1 MSETK
6 PSSGAAWSSRWR
18 WPAPLAID
26 ARERLRAAAGVAVGL
41 LVAGML
47 SQALVSRW
55 VGAALGPGAPGVW
68 LVAPL
73 GASAVLVFV
82 LPASP
87 LAQPWPVVGGN
98 LLSALA
104 GIALMNASAAGGLT
118 IWPPLA
124 VALAAGLGVAAMMAG
139 RCLHPP
145 GGGTAALMV
154 LAGVSDWRFALFPV
168 LVNALLLTAAGV
180 AYNRATGRAY
190 PHPDRPR
197 APATP
202 AAGASEGVARFT
214 EADLDHVLARYNQV
228 LDVPRD
234 DLQALLEAAE
244 TESLQRRMGEVRC
257 RDIMSR
263 EVVTVGFA
271 TPLQDAWA
279 LLRQHHIKALPVT
292 DRTGRVAGIVTQADF
307 LRGADLDV
315 LPGIDQRLRK
325 LLRPTPGTHSDKP
338 EVVGQIMTRQV
349 RVTRDHRSL
358 AEMLPLF
365 SSTGHHHI
373 PVIGDDDKLVGILT
387 QTDLV
392 RALGH
397 EQGVDQAPASG
408 R

>member
-1 MSETK
+1 MSET
-6 PSSGAAWSSRWR
+6 SSSSVSPRWR

-26 ARERLRAAAGVAVGL
+26 ARERARATGGVALGL
-41 LVAGML
+41 LVAGVL
-47 SQALVSRW
+47 SQAMVGRW
-55 VGAALGPGAPGVW
+55 VAAGLGPGIW

-104 GIALMNASAAGGLT
+104 GIALMKLGAAAL
-118 IWPPLA
+118 WPPLA
-124 VALAAGLGVAAMMAG
+124 VALAAGLGVAAMIAG

-168 LVNALLLTAAGV
+168 AVNALLLTAAGV

-197 APATP
+197 APVTSPQAAAT
-202 AAGASEGVARFT
+202 EGVARFT
-214 EADLDHVLARYNQV
+214 EADLDRALARYNQV

-234 DLQALLEAAE
+234 DLQTLLEAAE
-244 TESLQRRMGEVRC
+244 TESLQRRMSEVRC

-263 EVVTVGFA
+263 EVLTVSFA
-271 TPLQDAWA
+271 TPLQQAWM
-279 LLRQHHIKALPVT
+279 LLRQRHVKALPVV
-292 DRTGRVAGIVTQADF
+292 DRTHRVVGIVTQADF

-315 LPGIDQRLRK
+315 LPGIDQRLRR
-325 LLRPTPGTHSDKP
+325 LLRATPGTHSDKP

-397 EQGVDQAPASG
+397 EQGVDTPIAG
-408 R
+408 